1 MKENFVCING
11 IHNAAL
17 SFHACSAQGVLNYVT
32 LTVLKLVQWISYA
45 NRPSYNNKMLVK
57 VITTVCLACFSGSQY
72 KFRTVAL
79 CYLSLD
85 DYFYYIII
93 IIIMPSVL

>member
-32 LTVLKLVQWISYA
+32 LMVLKLLQWISYA

-57 VITTVCLACFSGSQY
+57 PIITVCLACFSGSQY
-72 KFRTVAL
+72 KFRTDAL

-85 DYFYYIII
+85 DYYYYI